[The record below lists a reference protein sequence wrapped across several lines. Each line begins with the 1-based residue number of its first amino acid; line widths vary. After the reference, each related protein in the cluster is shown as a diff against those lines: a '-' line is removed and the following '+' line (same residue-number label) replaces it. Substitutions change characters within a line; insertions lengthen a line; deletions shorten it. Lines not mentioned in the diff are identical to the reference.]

1 MAKGHL
7 FVISAP
13 SGAGKTSLVKAIMQ
27 DASHIQASISY
38 TTRPMREGEVNG
50 KDYHFIKKDTFIKMQ
65 NADDFLEYAE
75 VFGNFYGTSKSWLT
89 DTLAKG
95 DDVIL
100 EIDWQGAEQVRK
112 SFSDST
118 GIFIVPPSRSILLE
132 RLKGRGTD
140 SDEVI
145 ERRTAEAIIEMS
157 HYPEFDY
164 LVINDDFDTALQ
176 EIQSIIQS
184 FRLKTSRQYEKQP
197 QIFDDLVAP

>member
-27 DASHIQASISY
+27 QATQLQTSVSY
-38 TTRPMREGEVNG
+38 TTRPMREGEVDG
-50 KDYHFIKKDTFIKMQ
+50 KDYHFIEKETFIKMRDA
-65 NADDFLEYAE
+65 NDFLEYAE
-75 VFGNFYGTSKSWLT
+75 VFGNFYGTSKSWLS

-112 SFSDST
+112 AFPDST
-118 GIFIVPPSRSILLE
+118 GIFIVPPSRAILLE
-132 RLKGRGTD
+132 RLEGRGTD
-140 SDEVI
+140 KKEVI
-145 ERRTAEAIIEMS
+145 QRRTAEAITEMS

-164 LVINDDFDTALQ
+164 LVINDNFDTALM
-176 EIQSIIQS
+176 EIQSIIQC
-184 FRLKTSRQYEKQP
+184 FRLKTARQYEKQP
-197 QIFDDLVAP
+197 QVFDDLLE

>member
-27 DASHIQASISY
+27 QSTQLQTSVSY
-38 TTRPMREGEVNG
+38 TTRPMREGEVDG
-50 KDYHFIKKDTFIKMQ
+50 KDYHFVEKETFIKMRD
-65 NADDFLEYAE
+65 ADDFLEYAE
-75 VFGNFYGTSKSWLT
+75 VFGNFYGTSKSWLA

-112 SFSDST
+112 TFADST
-118 GIFIVPPSRSILLE
+118 GIFIVPPSRAILLE
-132 RLKGRGTD
+132 RLTGRGTD
-140 SDEVI
+140 SEEVI
-145 ERRTAEAIIEMS
+145 QRRTAEAITEMS

-164 LVINDDFDTALQ
+164 LVINDDFDTALS

-184 FRLKTSRQYEKQP
+184 FRLITSRQYEKQP
-197 QIFDDLVAP
+197 HIFDDLVAP

>member
-27 DASHIQASISY
+27 QATQLQTSVSY
-38 TTRPMREGEVNG
+38 TTRPMREGEVDG
-50 KDYHFIKKDTFIKMQ
+50 KDYHFIEKETFIKMRDA
-65 NADDFLEYAE
+65 NDFLEYAE
-75 VFGNFYGTSKSWLT
+75 VFGNFYGTSKSWLS

-112 SFSDST
+112 AFPDST
-118 GIFIVPPSRSILLE
+118 GIFIVPPSRAILLE
-132 RLKGRGTD
+132 RLEGRGTD
-140 SDEVI
+140 NEEVI
-145 ERRTAEAIIEMS
+145 QRRTAEAITEMS

-164 LVINDDFDTALQ
+164 LVINDKFDIALM
-176 EIQSIIQS
+176 EIQSIIQC
-184 FRLKTSRQYEKQP
+184 FRLKTARQYEKQP
-197 QIFDDLVAP
+197 QVFDDLLE

>member
-1 MAKGHL
+1 MAKGQL

-27 DASHIQASISY
+27 NATLLQTSISY
-38 TTRPMREGEVNG
+38 TTRPMRDGEKNG
-50 KDYHFIKKDTFIKMQ
+50 KDYHFVAKETFLKMRDA
-65 NADDFLEYAE
+65 NDFLEYAE

-89 DTLAKG
+89 DTLEKG

-112 SFSDST
+112 SFPESS
-118 GIFIVPPSRSILLE
+118 GIFIAPPSKAILLE

-145 ERRTAEAIIEMS
+145 QRRTAEAITEMS
-157 HYPEFDY
+157 EYPKFDY
-164 LVINDDFDTALQ
+164 LIINDDFDTALK
-176 EIQSIIQS
+176 EIQSIILS
-184 FRLKTSRQYEKQP
+184 FRLKTQRQYDKQP
-197 QIFDDLVAP
+197 QLFDDLLE

>member
-27 DASHIQASISY
+27 QATQLQTSVSY
-38 TTRPMREGEVNG
+38 TTRPMREGEVDG
-50 KDYHFIKKDTFIKMQ
+50 KDYHFIEKETFIKMRDA
-65 NADDFLEYAE
+65 NDFLEYAE
-75 VFGNFYGTSKSWLT
+75 VFGNFYGTSKSWLS

-112 SFSDST
+112 AFPDST
-118 GIFIVPPSRSILLE
+118 GIFIVPPSRAILLE
-132 RLKGRGTD
+132 RLEGRGTD
-140 SDEVI
+140 KKEVI
-145 ERRTAEAIIEMS
+145 QRRTAEAITEMS

-164 LVINDDFDTALQ
+164 LVINDNFDIALM
-176 EIQSIIQS
+176 EIQSIIQC
-184 FRLKTSRQYEKQP
+184 FRLKTARQYEKQP
-197 QIFDDLVAP
+197 QVFDDLLE